1 MLIKNGFL
9 IDPASDTERL
19 VDLRITDGLIQTLAD
34 AGTLTPENGEDELDA
49 AGLMI
54 SPGLVDTHI
63 HFRDPGFTYKEDLHT
78 GSLAAAAGGF
88 TSVICMANTSPVIDS
103 VPVLKELMEREALED
118 IHIFQA
124 AAVSCGLKGE
134 EMTSMKELAAA
145 GACGFTDD
153 GIPLKNAAFLYKAM
167 EEAKALDL
175 PISLHEE
182 DPAFIETNGI
192 NHGPVSDAL
201 GIYGSPSI
209 AEESLVARDCLLAL
223 RSGAQVVI
231 QHISSGQ
238 SVELVRTFKAMGAN
252 LHAEATPHHFT
263 LTDEAVLKYGA
274 LAKMNPPLRTEND
287 RLAIIEGLK
296 DGTIDLIATDHAPHT
311 NTAKTVE
318 FDYAPFGII
327 GLETAVQ
334 ICLTEL
340 YHKQYLDL
348 PALISKFTKG
358 PADVL
363 GMPIGTLENG
373 RPADIT
379 ILDPEKEGV
388 VDADKFYSKSRNT
401 PFNGYR
407 YKGLAVGTIVDGK
420 CVFSLLDSLKKE

>member
-296 DGTIDLIATDHAPHT
+296 DGTIDLIATDHAPHST
-311 NTAKTVE
+311 EEKSRPITQT
-318 FDYAPFGII
+318 PSGII
-327 GLETAVQ
+327 GLETSLALGITSLVRPGH
-334 ICLTEL
+334 LTLSQLIE
-340 YHKQYLDL
+340 KMTITL
-348 PALISKFTKG
+348 PACITFRAVLSQKENQLI
-358 PADVL
+358 L
-363 GMPIGTLENG
+363 YCLIRMRNG
-373 RPADIT
+373 LLR
-379 ILDPEKEGV
+379 LM
-388 VDADKFYSKSRNT
+388 
-401 PFNGYR
+401 
-407 YKGLAVGTIVDGK
+407 LL
-420 CVFSLLDSLKKE
+420 SLLILHLPDGNCMEK

>member
-296 DGTIDLIATDHAPHT
+296 DGTIDLIATDHAPHST
-311 NTAKTVE
+311 EEKSRPITQT
-318 FDYAPFGII
+318 PSGII
-327 GLETAVQ
+327 GLETSLALGITSLVRPGH
-334 ICLTEL
+334 LTLSQLIEKMTINPAKL
-340 YHKQYLDL
+340 YNMEQGRLQEGK
-348 PALISKFTKG
+348 
-358 PADVL
+358 PADVVL
-363 GMPIGTLENG
+363 F
-373 RPADIT
+373 
-379 ILDPEKEGV
+379 DPEEEWEVK
-388 VDADKFYSKSRNT
+388 KYKSKATNS
-401 PFNGYR
+401 PFTGWKL
-407 YKGLAVGTIVDGK
+407 KGKVKYTICDGK
-420 CVFSLLDSLKKE
+420 IIEL

>member
-103 VPVLKELMEREALED
+103 VPVLKELMEREALEN

-263 LTDEAVLKYGA
+263 LTDEAVLKYGS
-274 LAKMNPPLRTEND
+274 LAKMNPPLRTEKD

-296 DGTIDLIATDHAPHT
+296 DGTIDLIATDHAPHST
-311 NTAKTVE
+311 EEKSRPITQT
-318 FDYAPFGII
+318 PSGII
-327 GLETAVQ
+327 GLETSLALGITSLVRPGH
-334 ICLTEL
+334 LTLSQLIEKMTINPANLYHLPCSSVTEGKAADLVLFDPNEKWIPETYASKSSNSPFTGWEL
-340 YHKQYLDL
+340 YGKVKY
-348 PALISKFTKG
+348 
-358 PADVL
+358 
-363 GMPIGTLENG
+363 
-373 RPADIT
+373 T
-379 ILDPEKEGV
+379 IC
-388 VDADKFYSKSRNT
+388 
-401 PFNGYR
+401 
-407 YKGLAVGTIVDGK
+407 DGK
-420 CVFSLLDSLKKE
+420 IVYKD

>member
-19 VDLRITDGLIQTLAD
+19 VDLRITDGRIQILAD
-34 AGTLTPENGEDELDA
+34 AGTLTPKNGEDELDA
-49 AGLMI
+49 TGLMI

-182 DPAFIETNGI
+182 DPAYIKQPGVNQGK
-192 NHGPVSDAL
+192 VSEQL
-201 GIYGSPSI
+201 NYGGASYL
-209 AEESLVARDCLLAL
+209 AEAVMVKRDCELAVKT
-223 RSGAQVVI
+223 GAKVDI
-231 QHISSGQ
+231 QHISSG
-238 SVELVRTFKAMGAN
+238 VAVDYVKEAKEKGAN
-252 LHAEATPHHFT
+252 VYAEASPHHFT
-263 LTDEAVLKYGA
+263 LTEEAVLKYGT
-274 LAKMNPPLRTEND
+274 LARMNPPLRTEED
-287 RLAIIEGLK
+287 RQRIIKGLQE
-296 DGTIDLIATDHAPHT
+296 GTIEIIATDHAPHS
-311 NTAKTVE
+311 KE
-318 FDYAPFGII
+318 EKDKPLDQAPSGITGI
-327 GLETAVQ
+327 ETSLALGV
-334 ICLTEL
+334 TEL
-340 YHKQYLDL
+340 VEKGYLSMMQL
-348 PALISKFTKG
+348 LEKMTINPAKLYNMEQGRLQEGK
-358 PADVL
+358 PADVVL
-363 GMPIGTLENG
+363 F
-373 RPADIT
+373 
-379 ILDPEKEGV
+379 DPEEEWEVKEY
-388 VDADKFYSKSRNT
+388 KSKATNS
-401 PFNGYR
+401 PFTGWKL
-407 YKGLAVGTIVDGK
+407 KGKVKYTICDGK
-420 CVFSLLDSLKKE
+420 IIEL

>member
-19 VDLRITDGLIQTLAD
+19 GDLRITDGRIQILAD

-263 LTDEAVLKYGA
+263 LTDEAVLKYGS
-274 LAKMNPPLRTEND
+274 LAKMNPPLRTEKD

-296 DGTIDLIATDHAPHT
+296 DGTIDLIATDHAPHST
-311 NTAKTVE
+311 EEKSRPITQT
-318 FDYAPFGII
+318 PSGII
-327 GLETAVQ
+327 GLETSLALGITSLVRPGH
-334 ICLTEL
+334 LTLSQLIEKMTINPANLYHLPCGSVTEGKAADLVLFDPNEKWTPETYASKSSNSPFTGWEL
-340 YHKQYLDL
+340 YGKVKY
-348 PALISKFTKG
+348 
-358 PADVL
+358 
-363 GMPIGTLENG
+363 
-373 RPADIT
+373 T
-379 ILDPEKEGV
+379 IC
-388 VDADKFYSKSRNT
+388 
-401 PFNGYR
+401 
-407 YKGLAVGTIVDGK
+407 DGK
-420 CVFSLLDSLKKE
+420 IVYKD

>member
-175 PISLHEE
+175 PIVFMKKILHLLKQTESTTDLYLMRWASTDLLRLLKNLLLPE
-182 DPAFIETNGI
+182 IVCWRFV
-192 NHGPVSDAL
+192 PVH
-201 GIYGSPSI
+201 
-209 AEESLVARDCLLAL
+209 
-223 RSGAQVVI
+223 RS
-231 QHISSGQ
+231 
-238 SVELVRTFKAMGAN
+238 
-252 LHAEATPHHFT
+252 
-263 LTDEAVLKYGA
+263 
-274 LAKMNPPLRTEND
+274 
-287 RLAIIEGLK
+287 
-296 DGTIDLIATDHAPHT
+296 
-311 NTAKTVE
+311 
-318 FDYAPFGII
+318 
-327 GLETAVQ
+327 
-334 ICLTEL
+334 
-340 YHKQYLDL
+340 
-348 PALISKFTKG
+348 
-358 PADVL
+358 
-363 GMPIGTLENG
+363 
-373 RPADIT
+373 
-379 ILDPEKEGV
+379 
-388 VDADKFYSKSRNT
+388 
-401 PFNGYR
+401 
-407 YKGLAVGTIVDGK
+407 
-420 CVFSLLDSLKKE
+420 

>member
-78 GSLAAAAGGF
+78 GSLAAAAGVF

-263 LTDEAVLKYGA
+263 LTDEAVLKYGS
-274 LAKMNPPLRTEND
+274 LAKMNPPLRTEKD

-296 DGTIDLIATDHAPHT
+296 DGTIDLIATDHAPHST
-311 NTAKTVE
+311 EEKSRPITQT
-318 FDYAPFGII
+318 PSGII
-327 GLETAVQ
+327 GLETSLALGITSLVRPGH
-334 ICLTEL
+334 LTLSQLIEKMTINPANLYHLPCGSVTEGKAADLVLFDPNEKWIPETYASKSSNSPFTGWEL
-340 YHKQYLDL
+340 YGKVKY
-348 PALISKFTKG
+348 
-358 PADVL
+358 
-363 GMPIGTLENG
+363 
-373 RPADIT
+373 T
-379 ILDPEKEGV
+379 IC
-388 VDADKFYSKSRNT
+388 
-401 PFNGYR
+401 
-407 YKGLAVGTIVDGK
+407 DGK
-420 CVFSLLDSLKKE
+420 IVYKD

>member
-263 LTDEAVLKYGA
+263 LTDEAVLKYGS
-274 LAKMNPPLRTEND
+274 LAKMNPPLRTEKD

-296 DGTIDLIATDHAPHT
+296 DGTIDLIATDHAPHST
-311 NTAKTVE
+311 EEKSRPITQT
-318 FDYAPFGII
+318 PSGII
-327 GLETAVQ
+327 GLETSLALGITSLVRPGH
-334 ICLTEL
+334 LTLSQLIEKMTINPANLYHLPCGSVTEGKAADLVLFDPNEKWIPETYASKSSNSPFTGWEL
-340 YHKQYLDL
+340 YGKVKY
-348 PALISKFTKG
+348 
-358 PADVL
+358 
-363 GMPIGTLENG
+363 
-373 RPADIT
+373 T
-379 ILDPEKEGV
+379 IC
-388 VDADKFYSKSRNT
+388 
-401 PFNGYR
+401 
-407 YKGLAVGTIVDGK
+407 DGK
-420 CVFSLLDSLKKE
+420 IVYKD

>member
-78 GSLAAAAGGF
+78 GSLSAAAGGF

-263 LTDEAVLKYGA
+263 LTDEAVLKYGS

-296 DGTIDLIATDHAPHT
+296 DGTIDLIATDHAPHST
-311 NTAKTVE
+311 EEKSRPITQT
-318 FDYAPFGII
+318 PSGII
-327 GLETAVQ
+327 GLETSLALGITSLVRPGH
-334 ICLTEL
+334 LTLSQLIEKMTINPANLYHLPCGSVTEGKAADLVLFDPNEKWIPETYASKSSNSPFTGWEL
-340 YHKQYLDL
+340 YGKVKY
-348 PALISKFTKG
+348 
-358 PADVL
+358 
-363 GMPIGTLENG
+363 
-373 RPADIT
+373 T
-379 ILDPEKEGV
+379 IC
-388 VDADKFYSKSRNT
+388 
-401 PFNGYR
+401 
-407 YKGLAVGTIVDGK
+407 DGK
-420 CVFSLLDSLKKE
+420 IVYKD

>member
-49 AGLMI
+49 AGLMV

-263 LTDEAVLKYGA
+263 LTDEAVLKYGS
-274 LAKMNPPLRTEND
+274 LAKMNPPLRTEKD

-296 DGTIDLIATDHAPHT
+296 DGTIDLIATDHAPHST
-311 NTAKTVE
+311 EEKSRPITQT
-318 FDYAPFGII
+318 PSGII
-327 GLETAVQ
+327 GLETSLALGITSLVRPGH
-334 ICLTEL
+334 LTLSQLIEKMTINPANLYHLPCGSVTEGKAADLVLFDPNEKWIPETYASKSSNSPFTGWEL
-340 YHKQYLDL
+340 YGKVKY
-348 PALISKFTKG
+348 
-358 PADVL
+358 
-363 GMPIGTLENG
+363 
-373 RPADIT
+373 T
-379 ILDPEKEGV
+379 IC
-388 VDADKFYSKSRNT
+388 
-401 PFNGYR
+401 
-407 YKGLAVGTIVDGK
+407 DGK
-420 CVFSLLDSLKKE
+420 IVYKD

>member
-78 GSLAAAAGGF
+78 GSLSAAAGGF

-296 DGTIDLIATDHAPHT
+296 DGTIDLIATDHAPHST
-311 NTAKTVE
+311 EEKSRPITQT
-318 FDYAPFGII
+318 PSGII
-327 GLETAVQ
+327 GLETSLALGITSLVRPGH
-334 ICLTEL
+334 LTLSQLIEKMTINPASLYHFPCGSVAEGKSADLVLFDPNEKWTPETYASKSSNSPFTGWEL
-340 YHKQYLDL
+340 YGKVKY
-348 PALISKFTKG
+348 
-358 PADVL
+358 
-363 GMPIGTLENG
+363 
-373 RPADIT
+373 T
-379 ILDPEKEGV
+379 IC
-388 VDADKFYSKSRNT
+388 
-401 PFNGYR
+401 
-407 YKGLAVGTIVDGK
+407 DGK
-420 CVFSLLDSLKKE
+420 IVYKD

>member
-296 DGTIDLIATDHAPHT
+296 DGTIDLIATDHAPHST
-311 NTAKTVE
+311 EEKSRPITQT
-318 FDYAPFGII
+318 PSGII
-327 GLETAVQ
+327 GLETSLALGITSLVRPGH
-334 ICLTEL
+334 LTLSQLIEKMTINPASLYRLPCGSVAEGKSADLVLFDPNEKWTPETYASKSSNSPFTGWEL
-340 YHKQYLDL
+340 YGKVKY
-348 PALISKFTKG
+348 
-358 PADVL
+358 
-363 GMPIGTLENG
+363 
-373 RPADIT
+373 T
-379 ILDPEKEGV
+379 IC
-388 VDADKFYSKSRNT
+388 
-401 PFNGYR
+401 
-407 YKGLAVGTIVDGK
+407 DGK
-420 CVFSLLDSLKKE
+420 IVYKD

>member
-63 HFRDPGFTYKEDLHT
+63 HFRDPGLTYKEDLHT

-182 DPAFIETNGI
+182 DPAYIKQPGVNQGK
-192 NHGPVSDAL
+192 VSEQL
-201 GIYGSPSI
+201 NYGGASYL
-209 AEESLVARDCLLAL
+209 AEAVMVKRDCELAVKT
-223 RSGAQVVI
+223 GAKVDI
-231 QHISSGQ
+231 QHISSG
-238 SVELVRTFKAMGAN
+238 VAVDYVKEAKEKGAN
-252 LHAEATPHHFT
+252 VYAEASPHHFT
-263 LTDEAVLKYGA
+263 LTEEAVLKYGT
-274 LAKMNPPLRTEND
+274 LARMNPPLRTEED
-287 RLAIIEGLK
+287 RQRIIKGLQE
-296 DGTIDLIATDHAPHT
+296 GTIEIIATDHAPHS
-311 NTAKTVE
+311 KE
-318 FDYAPFGII
+318 EKDKPLDQAPSGITGI
-327 GLETAVQ
+327 ETSLALGV
-334 ICLTEL
+334 TEL
-340 YHKQYLDL
+340 VEKGYLSMMQL
-348 PALISKFTKG
+348 LEKMTVNPAKLYNMEQGRLQEGK
-358 PADVL
+358 PADVVL
-363 GMPIGTLENG
+363 F
-373 RPADIT
+373 
-379 ILDPEKEGV
+379 DPEEEWEVKEY
-388 VDADKFYSKSRNT
+388 KSKATNS
-401 PFNGYR
+401 PFTGWKL
-407 YKGLAVGTIVDGK
+407 KGKVKYTICDGK
-420 CVFSLLDSLKKE
+420 IIEL

>member
-153 GIPLKNAAFLYKAM
+153 GIPLKNAAFLYKPWKRRRHLTFRSVFM
-167 EEAKALDL
+167 KKILHLLKQTESTTDL
-175 PISLHEE
+175 YLMRWASTDLLRLLKNLLLPEIVCWR
-182 DPAFIETNGI
+182 FV
-192 NHGPVSDAL
+192 PVH
-201 GIYGSPSI
+201 
-209 AEESLVARDCLLAL
+209 
-223 RSGAQVVI
+223 RS
-231 QHISSGQ
+231 
-238 SVELVRTFKAMGAN
+238 
-252 LHAEATPHHFT
+252 
-263 LTDEAVLKYGA
+263 
-274 LAKMNPPLRTEND
+274 
-287 RLAIIEGLK
+287 
-296 DGTIDLIATDHAPHT
+296 
-311 NTAKTVE
+311 
-318 FDYAPFGII
+318 
-327 GLETAVQ
+327 
-334 ICLTEL
+334 
-340 YHKQYLDL
+340 
-348 PALISKFTKG
+348 
-358 PADVL
+358 
-363 GMPIGTLENG
+363 
-373 RPADIT
+373 
-379 ILDPEKEGV
+379 
-388 VDADKFYSKSRNT
+388 
-401 PFNGYR
+401 
-407 YKGLAVGTIVDGK
+407 
-420 CVFSLLDSLKKE
+420 

>member
-231 QHISSGQ
+231 QHISSGI
-238 SVELVRTFKAMGAN
+238 SVDLVRTYKKMGAK

-263 LTDEAVLKYGA
+263 LTEDAVLEHGT
-274 LAKMNPPLRTEND
+274 LAKMNPPLRTEKD
-287 RLAIIEGLK
+287 RQAIIQGLA
-296 DGTIDLIATDHAPHT
+296 DGTIDLIATDHAPHSKEEK
-311 NTAKTVE
+311 AKPITE
-318 FDYAPFGII
+318 APSGII
-327 GLETAVQ
+327 GLETSLALGITSLVRPGHLSLIQ
-334 ICLTEL
+334 LLEKMTINPAKL
-340 YHKQYLDL
+340 YHLPYGQLAEGKAADL
-348 PALISKFTKG
+348 VIFDENECWTPTEYASLSSNSPFT
-358 PADVL
+358 
-363 GMPIGTLENG
+363 GTPMYG
-373 RPADIT
+373 KVKYT
-379 ILDPEKEGV
+379 ICSGK
-388 VDADKFYSKSRNT
+388 
-401 PFNGYR
+401 
-407 YKGLAVGTIVDGK
+407 IVYHD
-420 CVFSLLDSLKKE
+420 